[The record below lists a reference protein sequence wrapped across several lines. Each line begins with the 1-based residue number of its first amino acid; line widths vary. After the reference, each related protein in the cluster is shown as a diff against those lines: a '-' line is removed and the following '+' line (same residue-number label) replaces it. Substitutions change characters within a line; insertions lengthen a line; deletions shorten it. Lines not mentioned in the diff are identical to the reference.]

1 MIKEL
6 SILEVEH
13 IRKAY
18 KEKVVLE
25 DISLTV
31 KEGEIVGL
39 LGPNGA
45 GKTTT
50 FRCLLGFLKPDEG
63 SIKLNGEDITA
74 LPVYERAKKGISFL
88 PQEPSIFRDLT
99 VWENI
104 VMFLEFQTSD
114 PIEIKEKAETLLKD
128 FGIYDLKN
136 QKAFT
141 LSGGERRRLE
151 IARSLI
157 INPSFLLLDEPF
169 AGVDPVSVKDINHL
183 IKELVKRDIGVIL
196 TDHNVRET
204 LRITDRAYII
214 AHGKVIAEGTPQEIV
229 QDETVRKI
237 FLGEDFTL

>member
-1 MIKEL
+1 MNQKL
-6 SILEVEH
+6 STLEVKH
-13 IRKAY
+13 IKKAY
-18 KEKVVLE
+18 KEKVVLH
-25 DISLTV
+25 DISLFV

-50 FRCLLGFLKPDEG
+50 FRCLLGFIKPDDG
-63 SIKLNGEDITA
+63 KIKLNGEDITD
-74 LPVYERAKKGISFL
+74 LPVYERARKGISFL
-88 PQEPSIFRDLT
+88 PQESSIFRELT

-104 VMFLEFQTSD
+104 VMFLEFQLSD
-114 PIEIKEKAETLLKD
+114 PIEMQEKAKQLLED
-128 FGIYDLKN
+128 FGIYHLKD

-169 AGVDPVSVKDINHL
+169 AGVDPVSVKEINNL
-183 IKELVKRDIGVIL
+183 IKELIKRDIGVIL

-214 AHGKVIAEGTPQEIV
+214 AHGKVIAEGTPEEIV

-237 FLGEDFTL
+237 FLGEDFQL

>member
-6 SILEVEH
+6 STLEVEH
-13 IRKAY
+13 IKKAY
-18 KEKVVLE
+18 KEKVVLQ
-25 DISLTV
+25 DISLSV

-50 FRCLLGFLKPDEG
+50 FRCLLGFIKPDG
-63 SIKLNGEDITA
+63 GVIKLNGEDITA

-88 PQEPSIFRDLT
+88 PQEPSIFKDLT

-104 VMFLEFQTSD
+104 TMFLEFRTSD
-114 PIEIKEKAETLLKD
+114 PIEIKEKAESLLKD
-128 FGIYDLKN
+128 FNIYHLKD
-136 QKAFT
+136 QKAST

-169 AGVDPVSVKDINHL
+169 AGVDPVSVKEINHL

-214 AHGKVIAEGTPQEIV
+214 AHGKVIAEGTPEDIV
-229 QDETVRKI
+229 KDETVRKI

>member
-1 MIKEL
+1 MNQKL
-6 SILEVEH
+6 STLEVEH
-13 IRKAY
+13 IKKAY
-18 KEKVVLE
+18 KEKVVLH
-25 DISLTV
+25 DISLYV

-50 FRCLLGFLKPDEG
+50 FRCLLGFIKPDDG
-63 SIKLNGEDITA
+63 KIKLNGEDITN
-74 LPVYERAKKGISFL
+74 LPVYERARKGISFL
-88 PQEPSIFRDLT
+88 PQESSIFRELT

-104 VMFLEFQTSD
+104 VMFLEFQLSD
-114 PIEIKEKAETLLKD
+114 PIEIQEKAKQLLED
-128 FGIYDLKN
+128 FGIYHLKD

-169 AGVDPVSVKDINHL
+169 AGVDPVSVKEINNL
-183 IKELVKRDIGVIL
+183 IKELIKRDIGVIL

-214 AHGKVIAEGTPQEIV
+214 AHGKVIAEGTPEEIV

-237 FLGEDFTL
+237 FLGEDFQL

>member
-6 SILEVEH
+6 SVLEVEH

>member
-6 SILEVEH
+6 STLEVEH
-13 IRKAY
+13 IKKAY

-25 DISLTV
+25 DISLYV
-31 KEGEIVGL
+31 REGEIVGL

-63 SIKLNGEDITA
+63 KIKLNGEDITD

-104 VMFLEFQTSD
+104 VMFLEFQLSD
-114 PIEIKEKAETLLKD
+114 PLEIKTKATQLLKE
-128 FGIYDLKN
+128 FGIYRLKD
-136 QKAFT
+136 QKAYT

-169 AGVDPVSVKDINHL
+169 AGVDPVSVKDINNL

-229 QDETVRKI
+229 QDKLVRKI

>member
-50 FRCLLGFLKPDEG
+50 FRCLLGFLRPDEG